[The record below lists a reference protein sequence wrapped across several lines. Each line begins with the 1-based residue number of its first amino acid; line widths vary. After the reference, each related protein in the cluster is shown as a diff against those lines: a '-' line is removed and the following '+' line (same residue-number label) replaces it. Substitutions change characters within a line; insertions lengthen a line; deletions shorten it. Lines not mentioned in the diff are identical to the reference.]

1 MQSSCNGSPERV
13 QLAVYGMKCIDQH
26 NEAIKILGTSHAV
39 AGQMK
44 NLTSTKLFSVC
55 KLC

>member
-1 MQSSCNGSPERV
+1 MQSSGNRSPERSSV
-13 QLAVYGMKCIDQH
+13 CNMKCIDQH

-39 AGQMK
+39 GGQMK
-44 NLTSTKLFSVC
+44 NLTSTKLFSMC